1 MAKTTRS
8 DLFVHDMV
16 HDNPA
21 AVRYQ
26 SQYKDPAF
34 LKSRGYDGQ
43 TFDLSNC
50 AQYGLLWNG
59 VGESFGR
66 RAIFPEGG
74 EAREWVLSRK
84 EQMQKAYGKAA
95 DYGPKVSFII
105 GYNKKDSRFV
115 R

>member
-1 MAKTTRS
+1 
-8 DLFVHDMV
+8 MV

-26 SQYKDPAF
+26 TKYKDPAF
-34 LKSRGYDGQ
+34 LKSRGDDGK
-43 TFDLSNC
+43 TFDLSTC

-59 VGESFGR
+59 VGESFGW

-74 EAREWVLSRK
+74 EAREWVLSRR

-95 DYGPKVSFII
+95 DYEPKVSFII
-105 GYNKKDSRFV
+105 GIIKKTVALYDEL
-115 R
+115 

>member
-1 MAKTTRS
+1 
-8 DLFVHDMV
+8 MV

-66 RAIFPEGG
+66 RAIFPGGG
-74 EAREWVLSRK
+74 EAREWVLSCK

>member
-1 MAKTTRS
+1 
-8 DLFVHDMV
+8 MV

-34 LKSRGYDGQ
+34 LKSRGYDGK
-43 TFDLSNC
+43 TFDLSTC

-66 RAIFPEGG
+66 RAIFPEGS
-74 EAREWVLSRK
+74 EAREWVLSRR